1 VKNLKLKPLSPNTF
15 RKVLRNVTSVLE
27 DKIADTLPNSI
38 GIMLDGWSNGSEHF
52 IALFALYEK
61 EQILLNLSTLP
72 DETNLTA
79 QSHQHFI
86 DVTLQKYKKT
96 LSNIIYLVGD
106 NVSLNRRLANDI
118 GVSLVG
124 CAAHRLN
131 LACEEY
137 LQSVPEIAKVH
148 SLMMKLKDLKPGG
161 WLRTKTR
168 LKPISRNKTRW
179 LSAYSMIQRYI
190 KLEPHLRENVP
201 LDVRPLL
208 LSYAEHAEILEVF
221 AEVLKP
227 VHSVQVV
234 IQGKD
239 ISLIDSRNLFDG
251 LITDFG
257 AESPHAITSFNKYLA
272 TDSHIIHNPDFENGV
287 CKVLRHSE
295 ERLNENEIVALR
307 KFKILE
313 SERPQQVFIFYFLF
327 FYHTNNV
334 VYKIGK

>member
-1 VKNLKLKPLSPNTF
+1 
-15 RKVLRNVTSVLE
+15 
-27 DKIADTLPNSI
+27 
-38 GIMLDGWSNGSEHF
+38 
-52 IALFALYEK
+52 
-61 EQILLNLSTLP
+61 
-72 DETNLTA
+72 
-79 QSHQHFI
+79 
-86 DVTLQKYKKT
+86 
-96 LSNIIYLVGD
+96 
-106 NVSLNRRLANDI
+106 
-118 GVSLVG
+118 
-124 CAAHRLN
+124 
-131 LACEEY
+131 
-137 LQSVPEIAKVH
+137 
-148 SLMMKLKDLKPGG
+148 MKLKDLKPGG
-161 WLRTKTR
+161 WLRTKTS

-257 AESPHAITSFNKYLA
+257 TESPHAITSFNKYLA